1 MFTLGRKTLQSWMFL
16 YAGFVAA
23 IAVTNQNDDVDYNDA
38 ENLSPVMIGGCSGT
52 DYRRTRAS
60 LGYLMFLSDTASVG
74 IPGS

>member
-38 ENLSPVMIGGCSGT
+38 ENLSPVMIGADAPALT
-52 DYRRTRAS
+52 IDELVRR
-60 LGYLMFLSDTASVG
+60 SD
-74 IPGS
+74 I